1 MDDDSDRSD
10 ADENVAGI
18 SKTDEISAP
27 IAREPSPEMARISA
41 LITRP
46 PKQKSSKQRKCT
58 FRNSK
63 TYLATV
69 AVAVAVVLCY
79 LKTKKNLNIFRAKC

>member
-10 ADENVAGI
+10 ADENAG
-18 SKTDEISAP
+18 SLNKSDEMRAQ

-46 PKQKSSKQRKCT
+46 PKQKSSKQRN
-58 FRNSK
+58 FINSNSINPYRK
-63 TYLATV
+63 M
-69 AVAVAVVLCY
+69 
-79 LKTKKNLNIFRAKC
+79 N